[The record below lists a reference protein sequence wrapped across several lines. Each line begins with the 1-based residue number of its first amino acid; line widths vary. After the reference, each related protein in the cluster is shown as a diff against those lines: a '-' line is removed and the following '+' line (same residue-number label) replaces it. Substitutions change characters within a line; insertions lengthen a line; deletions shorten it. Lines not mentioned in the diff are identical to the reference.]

1 MDKHKEVECI
11 DVNTY
16 AGKAANAC
24 KIKARGIIGDD
35 LITFKLLD
43 FISIML
49 INNKF
54 LDRGIAITDNNK
66 EECYIKIIETGDESL
81 INDLE
86 TYLSLKDSIKHIQEQ
101 KNEYTSIISKLQQ
114 LSNHNDRDAVNSIVE
129 EYLRR

>member
-1 MDKHKEVECI
+1 MEKYKEVECI
-11 DVNTY
+11 DSSTY

-43 FISIML
+43 FISLML

-54 LDRGIAITDNNK
+54 LDRGIVITDKNK
-66 EECYIKIIETGDESL
+66 EESYIKIIETGDESL

-86 TYLSLKDSIKHIQEQ
+86 TYLSLKDSIKLIQEQ
-101 KNEYTSIISKLQQ
+101 KNEYTSIIGKLQA
-114 LSNHNDRDAVNSIVE
+114 LSDYNDRDAVNSIVE

>member
-1 MDKHKEVECI
+1 MEKYKEVECI
-11 DVNTY
+11 DSSTY
-16 AGKAANAC
+16 AGKAAAAC
-24 KIKARGIIGDD
+24 KIKVRGIIGDD
-35 LITFKLLD
+35 LLTFKLLD

-54 LDRGIAITDNNK
+54 LDRGIIITDKNK

-86 TYLSLKDSIKHIQEQ
+86 IYLSLKDNIKRLEEQ
-101 KNEYTSIISKLQQ
+101 KKEYTGIISKLQS
-114 LSNHNDRDAVNSIVE
+114 LTNYNDRDAVNSIVE